1 VVKLSKLNWE
11 SKMRLRALWVVAGL
25 GFFLAA
31 ASTNAQYGPGKW
43 EFTPFVGYETS
54 GSYPLNPQTVGVN
67 VNDLRV
73 DGATSFG
80 TFMDY
85 GLTSNAQVEFMW
97 DRNLTSYSAQIF
109 PGEPFFKAYNSD
121 IDQYQFGLLFMFLGP
136 DHRFRP
142 YAAGSLGF
150 THEFNS
156 GGNPTRTDFSYSL
169 GGGVKYALGRHVALR
184 GDARYMP
191 TYANSSLATYCDPF
205 FGCYTAKVS
214 NYQHR
219 GNFVAGIVFKF

>member
-54 GSYPLNPQTVGVN
+54 GSYPLNPQTIGVN

-80 TFMDY
+80 TFIDY
-85 GLTSNAQVEFMW
+85 GLTPNTQVEFMW

-121 IDQYQFGLLFMFLGP
+121 IDQYQFGLLYMFLGP